1 MKTLIAFIVSGLVL
15 APAASATSKEQ
26 EQIRKLRDQVVGLK
40 ARNKALVSANIK
52 LRDQATLLGSQ
63 LGWAQTTAS
72 SLAENVRDRTSERDS
87 LQKYINGI
95 PSELQRAVEQV
106 REEVAYTRY
115 ISNREGRLVRD
126 EYLISLA
133 TMNYVVGHV
142 TAPAYG
148 YRNELASM
156 VLPWDAET
164 ALFTQAGLCGNAAWT
179 FAVIVKQLG
188 VQVRSAEFY
197 FSNGIDN
204 HIAAETY
211 YGGDW
216 HYFDPTWG
224 LTFSSGSDVL
234 SLTEARDG
242 QSHSIR
248 YDQNLLWYLTA
259 PTSLIDEIPL
269 LRDPSTRVEFAKVFS

>member
-1 MKTLIAFIVSGLVL
+1 
-15 APAASATSKEQ
+15 
-26 EQIRKLRDQVVGLK
+26 
-40 ARNKALVSANIK
+40 

-72 SLAENVRDRTSERDS
+72 SLAENARDRTSERDS
-87 LQKYINGI
+87 LQNYINGI

-106 REEVAYTRY
+106 RQEVDYTRF
-115 ISNREGRLVRD
+115 ISNREGRPVPD

-148 YRNELASM
+148 YRHELASIA
-156 VLPWDAET
+156 LPWDAES
-164 ALFTQAGLCGNAAWT
+164 ALFMQAGLCGTAAWT
-179 FAVIVKQLG
+179 FAVIVKQFG

-197 FSNGIDN
+197 FSSGIDN

-211 YGGDW
+211 YDGDW

-224 LTFSSGSDVL
+224 LTFSNGSDVL
-234 SLTEARDG
+234 SLTEAREG
-242 QSHSIR
+242 QPHSIR

-259 PTSLIDEIPL
+259 PTSLIGEIPL
-269 LRDPSTRVEFAKVFS
+269 LTDPSTRVEFAKAFN